1 MPEIFLVNHEEAFC
15 LQHRKSYSIHGD
27 DDACP
32 YSRELHGGILM
43 NWFKAE
49 RRRIFA
55 GLVLMLACC
64 VPAGAQEQHRG
75 FYTPAAADTVHAVAA
90 EHGMVVAQE
99 KMAAQIGADVLRRG
113 GNAVDAAVATGFAMA
128 VTYPRAGNIGGGGFM
143 IVHSAERRED
153 VAIDYRETAPAAT
166 TPEIFLGPDGKPDI
180 AKSRPS
186 ALGIGV
192 PGTVAGLA
200 LALEKYGSGN
210 FTLAELI
217 KPGIALARDGTEIA
231 DDGADTLPDWHRRL
245 ARWPSS
251 AKIFSRA
258 DGSSLR
264 EGDKLVQTDLA
275 ATLSAIAEQG
285 PRGFYLGPVAERLVK
300 AVGDAGGIM
309 TLDDLKSYRAVI
321 RAPVRGSYRGYDV
334 ISMPQPSSG
343 GVVLLE
349 TLNILEG
356 FPMGKMKQGSAP
368 SLHVMIEAMKR
379 AYADRARYLGD
390 PAFVKAPVATLIA
403 KDYAAQ
409 QRAGID
415 LDRATP
421 WTDALS
427 ATPPR
432 EGSNT
437 THFSVVDSH
446 GNAVSNTY
454 TLNFSY
460 GVGLV
465 ADGTGVLLNNELDDF
480 TAAPGAANAYGLV
493 GFEANLPGA
502 GKRPLSSMSP
512 TIVLKDGKP
521 VLVTGS
527 PGGSRII
534 STVLQVIVNVLDYGM
549 DVAAAVAAPRL
560 HHQWLPDEV
569 RIERGFADETIAAL
583 KTKGHHVAEP
593 LGQTSANSIAVTANG
608 LLGAPDPR
616 TRGAEAAGQ

>member
-1 MPEIFLVNHEEAFC
+1 LGFFRPEPTSTSGRISMTLVITD
-15 LQHRKSYSIHGD
+15 LR
-27 DDACP
+27 
-32 YSRELHGGILM
+32 RLVLGIL
-43 NWFKAE
+43 
-49 RRRIFA
+49 
-55 GLVLMLACC
+55 LAAACT
-64 VPAGAQEQHRG
+64 V
-75 FYTPAAADTVHAVAA
+75 PAAAQEARRGLYAPPAADAIHPIAA

-99 KMAAQIGADVLRRG
+99 KTAARIGADILRRG
-113 GNAVDAAVATGFAMA
+113 GNAIDAAVATGFAMA
-128 VTYPRAGNIGGGGFM
+128 VTYPRAGNLGGGGFM
-143 IVHSAERRED
+143 VIHSIERHED
-153 VAIDYRETAPAAT
+153 VAIDYRETAPNAT
-166 TPEIFLGPDGKPDI
+166 TPGIFLGQDGKPDI
-180 AKSRPS
+180 AKSRDS

-192 PGTVAGLA
+192 PGTPAGLA
-200 LALEKYGSGN
+200 LALDKYGSGK
-210 FTLAELI
+210 FTLADLL
-217 KPGIALARDGTEIA
+217 KPAIDLAREGVLVT
-231 DDGADTLPDWHRRL
+231 DDSADTLPDWHRRL
-245 ARWPSS
+245 ARWPSA

-258 DGSSLR
+258 DGTSLR
-264 EGDKLVQTDLA
+264 EGDSLIQTDLA
-275 ATLSAIAEQG
+275 ATLSAIATQG
-285 PRGFYLGPVAERLVK
+285 PRGFYEGPVAEKLIK
-300 AVGDAGGIM
+300 AISDAGGIM
-309 TLDDLKSYRAVI
+309 TLDDLKSYQPVI
-321 RAPVRGSYRGYDV
+321 RAPVRGSYRGYDIV
-334 ISMPQPSSG
+334 SMPQPSSG

-356 FPMGKMKQGSAP
+356 FPMPDMKRGSAP

-390 PAFVKAPVATLIA
+390 PAFVSAPVATLIT
-403 KDYAAQ
+403 KDYAAR
-409 QRAGID
+409 QRASID
-415 LDRATP
+415 LDHATP

-427 ATPPR
+427 AVPPR

-437 THFSVVDSH
+437 THFSVVDSL

-465 ADGTGVLLNNELDDF
+465 AEGTGVLLNNELDDF
-480 TAAPGAANAYGLV
+480 TAAPGASNAYGLV
-493 GFEANLPGA
+493 GFEANLPGP

-534 STVLQVIVNVLDYGM
+534 STVLQVVVNVLDYNM

-569 RIERGFADETIAAL
+569 RIERGFSDDTLAAL
-583 KTKGHHVAEP
+583 RAKGHRVVEP
-593 LGQTSANSIAVTANG
+593 MGQTSANSIAVTPKG

>member
-1 MPEIFLVNHEEAFC
+1 MALVKPALLRILAAIALIVATCAPSAAQQRQRETYMPSV
-15 LQHRKSYSIHGD
+15 
-27 DDACP
+27 
-32 YSRELHGGILM
+32 
-43 NWFKAE
+43 
-49 RRRIFA
+49 
-55 GLVLMLACC
+55 
-64 VPAGAQEQHRG
+64 
-75 FYTPAAADTVHAVAA
+75 ADTVRAVAA

-99 KMAAQIGADVLRRG
+99 KISARVGADILRRG

-143 IVHSAERRED
+143 IIHSAERGED
-153 VAIDYRETAPAAT
+153 VAIDYRETAPAAMT
-166 TPEIFLGPDGKPDI
+166 RDIFLGTDGKPDI
-180 AKSRPS
+180 AKSRDS

-192 PGTVAGLA
+192 PGTPAGLA
-200 LALEKYGSGN
+200 LALAKYGSGK
-210 FTLAELI
+210 FSLSDLLQPAI
-217 KPGIALARDGTEIA
+217 GLARDGFVIA
-231 DDGADTLPDWHRRL
+231 DDLADTMPSAQRRL
-245 ARWPSS
+245 ARWPTSTR
-251 AKIFSRA
+251 IFTSA
-258 DGSSLR
+258 DGKPL
-264 EGDKLVQTDLA
+264 GDGDRLVQADLA

-285 PRGFYLGPVAERLVK
+285 PRGFYEGPVAQKLVK
-300 AVGDAGGIM
+300 AIGDAGGIM
-309 TLDDLKSYRAVI
+309 TTEDLKSYQALI
-321 RAPVRGSYRGYDV
+321 RPPVRGTYRGYDIV
-334 ISMPQPSSG
+334 SMPQPSSG
-343 GVVLLE
+343 GTVLLE

-356 FPMGKMKQGSAP
+356 FPMPDMKQGSAA

-390 PAFVKAPVATLIA
+390 PAFVSAPVKILIS
-403 KDYAAQ
+403 KDYAAK
-409 QRAGID
+409 QRASID

-437 THFSVVDSH
+437 THFSVVDSF

-454 TLNFSY
+454 TLNFPY

-480 TAAPGAANAYGLV
+480 TAAPGASNAFGLV
-493 GFEANLPGA
+493 GFEANLPGP

-521 VLVTGS
+521 VLVTGT

-534 STVLQVIVNVLDYGM
+534 SAVLQVVVDVLDYRM

-569 RIERGFADETIAAL
+569 RIERGFDEATLAAL
-583 KTKGHHVAEP
+583 RAKGHHVIEP
-593 LGQTSANSIAVTANG
+593 LGQTSANSIAVTPNG

>member
-1 MPEIFLVNHEEAFC
+1 M
-15 LQHRKSYSIHGD
+15 D
-27 DDACP
+27 
-32 YSRELHGGILM
+32 
-43 NWFKAE
+43 WFKAE
-49 RRRIFA
+49 RRWIFA
-55 GLVLMLACC
+55 GLVLVVACC
-64 VPAGAQEQHRG
+64 VPAGAQERREYIP
-75 FYTPAAADTVHAVAA
+75 FPADAVHAVAA

-99 KMAAQIGADVLRRG
+99 KIGARIGADILQQG
-113 GNAVDAAVATGFAMA
+113 GNAVDAAVATGFALA

-143 IVHSAERRED
+143 IIHSAERHED
-153 VAIDYRETAPAAT
+153 VAIDYRETAPAAAT
-166 TPEIFLGPDGKPDI
+166 RDMFLGADGKPDI
-180 AKSRPS
+180 ARSRDS
-186 ALGIGV
+186 ALSIGV

-200 LALEKYGSGN
+200 LALEKYGSGK
-210 FTLAELI
+210 FTLTDLL
-217 KPGIALARDGTEIA
+217 KPAIALARDGFVIA
-231 DDGADTLPDWHRRL
+231 DDMADTLPGIARRL
-245 ARWPSS
+245 ARWPAS

-258 DGSSLR
+258 DGTSLR
-264 EGDKLVQTDLA
+264 EDDRLVQADLA
-275 ATLSAIAEQG
+275 ATLSAIATQG
-285 PRGFYLGPVAERLVK
+285 PRGFYQGPVAEKLAAGVRE
-300 AVGDAGGIM
+300 AGGIM
-309 TLDDLKSYRAVI
+309 TVDDLKSYQAVI
-321 RAPVRGSYRGYDV
+321 RAPVRGSYRGFEI
-334 ISMPQPSSG
+334 ISMPPPSSG

-356 FPMGKMKQGSAP
+356 FPIANMKQGTAA
-368 SLHVMIEAMKR
+368 SLHVMIEALKR

-390 PAFVKAPVATLIA
+390 PDFISAPVATLMS
-403 KDYAAQ
+403 KEYAAR
-409 QRAGID
+409 QRASID

-437 THFSVVDSH
+437 THFSVVDSR

-454 TLNFSY
+454 TLNFPY
-460 GVGLV
+460 GVGLI

-480 TAAPGAANAYGLV
+480 TAAPGASNAFGLV
-493 GFEANLPGA
+493 GFEANLPGP

-569 RIERGFADETIAAL
+569 RIERGFADETVAAL
-583 KTKGHHVAEP
+583 KAKGHRVVEP